1 VIGLPTT
8 ANPLQ
13 VFTRII
19 EEAFNTGDVAVLDD
33 LVAPHFVEHQFAP
46 PNRPAPAVGPAG
58 VAAIVREIRRGAD
71 DFHLAIEDS
80 VVVGDTVWV
89 RLTGT
94 GTDTGGQLGRP
105 PSGRPFTITVIDIA
119 RFERGRMVEHWG
131 MPDRLGVLLQTGALS
146 GA

>member
-1 VIGLPTT
+1 MSIVSTT
-8 ANPLQ
+8 ADPLQ
-13 VFTRII
+13 LFTCII
-19 EEAFNTGDVAVLDD
+19 EEAFNTGDVAILDD
-33 LVAPHFVEHQFAP
+33 LVSPDFVEHQFATLHS
-46 PNRPAPAVGPAG
+46 PAPVGPVG
-58 VAAIVREIRRGAD
+58 VAAIVRELRRGAD

-80 VVVGDTVWV
+80 VVAGDTVWV